1 MERKIHELIDNCRE
15 DYIRMLQSW
24 IRIPSV
30 KGEAAPGARPA
41 ARREPSCRPAGIVIP
56 ADLLITIK
64 LFLNVLIDL
73 FQSRGRNGF

>member
-30 KGEAAPGARPA
+30 KGEAAPGAPFGKDVRSMLDRA
-41 ARREPSCRPAGIVIP
+41 AEDAREMGFAVRGFDGYACDVTLGD
-56 ADLLITIK
+56 AD
-64 LFLNVLIDL
+64 
-73 FQSRGRNGF
+73 